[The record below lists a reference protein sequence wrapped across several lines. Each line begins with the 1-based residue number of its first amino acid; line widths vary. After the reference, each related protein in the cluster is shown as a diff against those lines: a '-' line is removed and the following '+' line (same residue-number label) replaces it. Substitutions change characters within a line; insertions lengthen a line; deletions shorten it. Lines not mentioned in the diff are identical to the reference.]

1 MIAQLLGGIG
11 LFLLG
16 ILLLT
21 DGLRTAAG
29 QALKRILSQFTERSS
44 SAFLSGLTITAM
56 VQSSS
61 ATTLATIGF
70 VSAGLITFS
79 QSIGVIIGSSVGTTT
94 TGWIVSLLGL
104 KLSLFT
110 IAMPLVGIG
119 ALMRL
124 MLKGR
129 IASVGFAI
137 AGFGLIFIGI
147 DTLQH
152 GMNGL
157 AAHVQPESFPEP
169 SFSGRLILVAIGI
182 VLTVI
187 MQASSAAVATAITA
201 YHSGTLDITQALSI
215 VIGASIGTTLT
226 AGLAAIGASVSAR
239 RTALVH
245 VLFNSFSATIGF
257 GLLPLYVWLLTH
269 VMADGSPPGAWS
281 IAVFHTLFHV
291 IGAGIVLPG
300 GNAFSKVI
308 TRLIPERK
316 PAPTSHLD
324 DSLAQVP
331 EVAVEA
337 LRRALVECTLT
348 LTAWI
353 KHRSDARFPEPALPL
368 EGVKESLAQC
378 YAFLTKIPAT
388 IVTKDEAA
396 NPRLSLIHALD
407 HLDQIVGVLSGVHSF
422 PDGDPSGRLE
432 QASQKLA
439 ALFAALER
447 SLIGTGEQPAREG
460 ASEEVGSKSAAA
472 DAALAEVEQL
482 SHALAQLRRS
492 GRHALLRET
501 AEAALSPAKA
511 DELLDAVRWMDT
523 SAYHLWRTAYH
534 LGLAADPVKEGTT
547 ASKGHPGKAEATA
560 RTAAKD

>member
-1 MIAQLLGGIG
+1 MIGQLLGGIG

-29 QALKRILSQFTERSS
+29 QTLKRILSQFTERKS

-129 IASVGFAI
+129 IASIGFAI

-152 GMNGL
+152 GMNSL
-157 AAHVQPESFPEP
+157 AAHVQPEAFPEP
-169 SFSGRLILVAIGI
+169 SLVGRLILVGIGI
-182 VLTVI
+182 ALTVI

-201 YHSGTLDITQALSI
+201 YHSGTLDIAQALSI

-226 AGLAAIGASVSAR
+226 AGIAAIGASVSAR

-257 GLLPLYVWLLTH
+257 VLMPLYVWLLTH
-269 VMADGSPPGAWS
+269 LMVEGGGAPGAWS

-291 IGAGIVLPG
+291 VGAGIALPG
-300 GNAFSKVI
+300 AEPFSRVI

-331 EVAVEA
+331 EVAIEA

-348 LTAWI
+348 VTAWI
-353 KHRSDARFPEPALPL
+353 KHRSNPRFPAPALTLDGVHSSL
-368 EGVKESLAQC
+368 EQC
-378 YAFLTKIPAT
+378 YAFLSKVAATVPTKRGAI
-388 IVTKDEAA
+388 
-396 NPRLSLIHALD
+396 NPRLSLIHAMD
-407 HLDQIVGVLSGVHSF
+407 HLDQIVSVLSGVSSF
-422 PDGDPSGRLE
+422 PDGDPSGRLD
-432 QASQKLA
+432 QATQKLA

-447 SLIGTGEQPAREG
+447 SV
-460 ASEEVGSKSAAA
+460 ASEEHKTGEANDVAAKTLA
-472 DAALAEVEQL
+472 EIEHLSQELAAL
-482 SHALAQLRRS
+482 RRT

-501 AEAALSPAKA
+501 AEAALSPTKA

-534 LGLAADPVKEGTT
+534 LALAADPTKEDLAKHGMPDCTT
-547 ASKGHPGKAEATA
+547 EKN
-560 RTAAKD
+560 

>member
-1 MIAQLLGGIG
+1 MIGQLLGGIG

-29 QALKRILSQFTERSS
+29 QTLKRILSQFTERKT

-152 GMNGL
+152 GMNSL
-157 AAHVQPESFPEP
+157 AAHVQPEAFPEP
-169 SFSGRLILVAIGI
+169 SLTGRLILVGIGI
-182 VLTVI
+182 ALTVI

-201 YHSGTLDITQALSI
+201 YHSGTLDIAQALSI

-226 AGLAAIGASVSAR
+226 AGIAAIGASTSAR

-245 VLFNSFSATIGF
+245 ILFNSFSAAIGF
-257 GLLPLYVWLLTH
+257 ALMPLYVWLLTH
-269 VMADGSPPGAWS
+269 LDPEGNSAPGAWS
-281 IAVFHTLFHV
+281 IAVFHTLFHIV
-291 IGAGIVLPG
+291 GAGIALPG
-300 GNAFSKVI
+300 AEAFSRII

-331 EVAVEA
+331 EVAFEA
-337 LRRALVECTLT
+337 LRRALVECTLI

-353 KHRSDARFPEPALPL
+353 KHRSDSRHPEAALSPEAVHDSL
-368 EGVKESLAQC
+368 EHG
-378 YAFLTKIPAT
+378 YAFLSRLPAT
-388 IVTKDEAA
+388 VPIKPGAT
-396 NPRLSLIHALD
+396 NPRLSLIHAMD
-407 HLDQIVGVLSGVHSF
+407 HLDQIVGVLKTVHSY
-422 PDGDPSGRLE
+422 PESDPSGRLDQAREKLFALFTELERLVSSPSLKTDENAEAQRRDSTEALAQIE
-432 QASQKLA
+432 QLSQTLA
-439 ALFAALER
+439 AL
-447 SLIGTGEQPAREG
+447 
-460 ASEEVGSKSAAA
+460 
-472 DAALAEVEQL
+472 
-482 SHALAQLRRS
+482 RRT

-511 DELLDAVRWMDT
+511 DELLEAVRWMDT
-523 SAYHLWRTAYH
+523 AAYHLWRAAYH
-534 LGLAADPVKEGTT
+534 LAHAADP
-547 ASKGHPGKAEATA
+547 AEQDPHKHAPAHGPECATA
-560 RTAAKD
+560 KD

>member
-1 MIAQLLGGIG
+1 MIGQLLGGIG

-29 QALKRILSQFTERSS
+29 QTLKRILSQFTERKT

-129 IASVGFAI
+129 IASIGFAI

-147 DTLQH
+147 ETLQH
-152 GMNGL
+152 GMNSL
-157 AAHVQPESFPEP
+157 AVHVQPESFPEP
-169 SFSGRLILVAIGI
+169 TFAGRLILVGIGI
-182 VLTVI
+182 VLTII

-201 YHSGTLDITQALSI
+201 YHSGTLDIAQALSI

-226 AGLAAIGASVSAR
+226 AGIAAIGASTSAR

-245 VLFNSFSATIGF
+245 ILFNSFSATIGF
-257 GLLPLYVWLLTH
+257 VLMPLYVWLLTH
-269 VMADGSPPGAWS
+269 LMVEGGGAPGAWA

-291 IGAGIVLPG
+291 VGAGVVLPG
-300 GNAFSKVI
+300 AGSFSRVI

-353 KHRSDARFPEPALPL
+353 KHRSDTRFPEPVLAPA
-368 EGVKESLAQC
+368 GVHESLEHA
-378 YAFLTKIPAT
+378 YSFLAKIPAT
-388 IVTKDEAA
+388 VAA
-396 NPRLSLIHALD
+396 KAGESSPRLSLIHAMD
-407 HLDQIVGVLSGVHSF
+407 HLDQIVTVLKGVTSYPES
-422 PDGDPSGRLE
+422 DPSGRLA
-432 QASQKLA
+432 QASAELF

-447 SLIGTGEQPAREG
+447 ALVGR
-460 ASEEVGSKSAAA
+460 ASPKTDEETEAKRTTTAQ
-472 DAALAEVEQL
+472 ALTEVQQL
-482 SHALAQLRRS
+482 SQMLATLRRT
-492 GRHALLRET
+492 GRRALLRET

-511 DELLDAVRWMDT
+511 DELLEAVRWMDT
-523 SAYHLWRTAYH
+523 AAYHLWRTAHH
-534 LGLAADPVKEGTT
+534 LALAADPAKQGSGKYATT
-547 ASKGHPGKAEATA
+547 PPDCTTEKN
-560 RTAAKD
+560 

>member
-1 MIAQLLGGIG
+1 MIGQLLGGIG

-29 QALKRILSQFTERSS
+29 QTLKRILSQFTERKS

-129 IASVGFAI
+129 IASIGFAI

-152 GMNGL
+152 GMNSL
-157 AAHVQPESFPEP
+157 AAHVQPEAFPE
-169 SFSGRLILVAIGI
+169 SSLAGRLILVGIGI
-182 VLTVI
+182 ALTVI

-201 YHSGTLDITQALSI
+201 YHSGTLDIAQALSI

-226 AGLAAIGASVSAR
+226 AGIAAIGASVSAR

-257 GLLPLYVWLLTH
+257 ALMPLYVWLLTH
-269 VMADGSPPGAWS
+269 LMVEGGGTPGAWS

-291 IGAGIVLPG
+291 VGAGIALPG
-300 GNAFSKVI
+300 AGAFSRVI

-331 EVAVEA
+331 EVAIEA

-348 LTAWI
+348 VTAWI
-353 KHRSDARFPEPALPL
+353 KHRSNPRFPAPALTLDGVHSSL
-368 EGVKESLAQC
+368 EQC
-378 YAFLTKIPAT
+378 YAFLSKVAATVPTKRGAT
-388 IVTKDEAA
+388 
-396 NPRLSLIHALD
+396 NPRLSLIHAMD
-407 HLDQIVGVLSGVHSF
+407 HLDQIVGVLSGVNSF
-422 PDGDPSGRLE
+422 PDGDPSGRLD
-432 QASQKLA
+432 QATQKLT

-447 SLIGTGEQPAREG
+447 TL
-460 ASEEVGSKSAAA
+460 ASDTHKA
-472 DAALAEVEQL
+472 DEADDVTSRALAEIEHL
-482 SHALAQLRRS
+482 SQELAALRRT

-523 SAYHLWRTAYH
+523 AAYHLWRTAYH
-534 LGLAADPVKEGTT
+534 LALAADPTKQDPHKHHAHSPDCTT
-547 ASKGHPGKAEATA
+547 EKN
-560 RTAAKD
+560 

>member
-1 MIAQLLGGIG
+1 MIGQLLGGIG

-29 QALKRILSQFTERSS
+29 QTLKRILSQFTERKT

-129 IASVGFAI
+129 IASIGFAI

-152 GMNGL
+152 GMNSL
-157 AAHVQPESFPEP
+157 AAHVQPEAFPEP
-169 SFSGRLILVAIGI
+169 TLTGRLILVGIGI
-182 VLTVI
+182 ALTVV

-201 YHSGTLDITQALSI
+201 YHSGTLDIAQALSI

-226 AGLAAIGASVSAR
+226 AGIAAIGASVSAR

-257 GLLPLYVWLLTH
+257 ALMPLYVWLLEH
-269 VMADGSPPGAWS
+269 LIGDSGGVPGAWS

-291 IGAGIVLPG
+291 VGAGIALPG
-300 GNAFSKVI
+300 AGVFSRVI
-308 TRLIPERK
+308 TRLIPERG

-348 LTAWI
+348 VTAWI
-353 KHRSDARFPEPALPL
+353 KHRSNPHFPAPALTLDGVHDSL
-368 EGVKESLAQC
+368 EQC
-378 YAFLTKIPAT
+378 YNFLSKIPAT
-388 IVTKDEAA
+388 VSSNTDET
-396 NPRLSLIHALD
+396 NPRLSLIHAMD
-407 HLDQIVGVLSGVHSF
+407 HLDQIVMVLKGVKSYPESDL
-422 PDGDPSGRLE
+422 SGRLG
-432 QASQKLA
+432 QASDKLL

-447 SLIGTGEQPAREG
+447 ALIGSDTAKANEDVEAQRAATTQTLTEIEQF
-460 ASEEVGSKSAAA
+460 SQT
-472 DAALAEVEQL
+472 LAV
-482 SHALAQLRRS
+482 LRRTS
-492 GRHALLRET
+492 RHALLRET
-501 AEAALSPAKA
+501 ADAALSPAKA
-511 DELLDAVRWMDT
+511 DELLEAVRWMDT
-523 SAYHLWRTAYH
+523 SAYHLWRITHH
-534 LGLAADPVKEGTT
+534 LALAADPTKQASHTHDRPDCTT
-547 ASKGHPGKAEATA
+547 AKN
-560 RTAAKD
+560 